1 MKLLRSI
8 LSFTLALLVLFS
20 ASSFTLG
27 IHLCCGEIQDVAL
40 FAKADACDKKETLPI
55 CHTVKKVSCCE
66 DETIVHDG
74 QGFKASISQTH
85 ITPAAF
91 IYIDQPLILIA
102 EIIPSSPASRIQYY
116 NYDPPLR
123 SSDLTVSLQVFLI

>member
-40 FAKADACDKKETLPI
+40 FAKADGCEKKETLPA
-55 CHTVKKVSCCE
+55 CHTPKKVACCE

-74 QGFKASISQTH
+74 QGFKASVTQ
-85 ITPAAF
+85 
-91 IYIDQPLILIA
+91 IDIAPSTSIDLEQPLVLIS
-102 EIIPSSPASRIQYY
+102 EIIPTAPSSRIQYH

-123 SSDLTVSLQVFLI
+123 SSDRTVSLQVFLI